1 MKVGILGTGHMGETH
16 AEQLQKMPGVEIIF
30 LARDPEKSAKFGAR
44 FGASPRNSIEDI
56 LKDADALDVCLPTD
70 MHLEVGLKA
79 IAHGTPVLM
88 EKPLARSL
96 KDAIALRDA
105 AAKANVPFMV
115 GQVVRYFPE
124 FQSGHKIVTTGGVG
138 KPAAARTRRGGPA
151 PSGTDSWFLDH
162 ERSGG
167 VLLDLAIHDFD
178 WLRWVL
184 GEVKCLYSRSVGAS
198 TGTGPDYALTTLTFD
213 SGAIAHVESTW
224 MDPSGFRTTF
234 EVAGSGGLIQNDSR
248 SVASIRINTTG
259 GSTLQQPHGHGA
271 DPYYLQL
278 EAFLSAV
285 KNKTSVPIT
294 AHDGVMAL
302 SIALAAVE
310 SAKTGEV
317 VIPTRP

>member
-16 AEQLQKMPGVEIIF
+16 AAQLMKMPGVETIF
-30 LARDPEKSAKFGAR
+30 LARDAEKSAR
-44 FGASPRNSIEDI
+44 FASSFNATPRESLEAVISEADI
-56 LKDADALDVCLPTD
+56 LDVCLPTD
-70 MHLEVGLKA
+70 MHLDIGLKA
-79 IAHGTPVLM
+79 IAAGTPVFM

-96 KDAIALRDA
+96 ADAVTLRDS
-105 AAKANVPFMV
+105 AAKANIPFMV

-124 FQSGHKIVTTGGVG
+124 FLAGYNIVKSGGVG
-138 KPAAARTRRGGPA
+138 TPAAARTRRGGPSPTGA
-151 PSGTDSWFLDH
+151 DGWFMDH
-162 ERSGG
+162 QRSGG

-198 TGTGPDYALTTLTFD
+198 TGKGPDYALTTLTFD

-234 EVAGSGGLIQNDSR
+234 EVAGSGGLIQHDSR
-248 SVASIRINTTG
+248 NVATVRVTTTDG
-259 GSTLQQPHGHGA
+259 AELQQPTVTGD

-278 EAFLSAV
+278 DAFIQAV
-285 KNKTSVPIT
+285 KNGTPVPVT
-294 AHDGVMAL
+294 AQDGAMAL

-310 SAKTGEV
+310 SARTGAV
-317 VIPTRP
+317 VTPAQV